1 MRERRRIL
9 DKGNHKAKGQMW
21 ELKEILGGRVDQ
33 SGFVLRN
40 SGDYIERYP
49 VEGSFLLLREEP

>member
-1 MRERRRIL
+1 
-9 DKGNHKAKGQMW
+9 MW